1 MQGADNPAF
10 VPDSELSK
18 RNKPWTKHRVAQL
31 SVSSPPSVTTAAN
44 GGSNNNVNDDELVDF
59 DDVLPSVGE
68 FGTYQIILFFLT
80 APFCFFL
87 AFSYFSQ
94 VFITLVPDHWC
105 RVPQLDNSTLELS
118 LHQRQVKVLIHFPG
132 QTIILLSDCHHNVD
146 NFSFLSIIKK

>member
-10 VPDSELSK
+10 VPDSELNAK
-18 RNKPWTKHRVAQL
+18 KNKTWTKHRVAQL
-31 SVSSPPSVTTAAN
+31 SVSSAPPPSAVT
-44 GGSNNNVNDDELVDF
+44 SNNNVNDDVEPELLDF
-59 DDVLPSVGE
+59 DDVLPAVGE

-105 RVPQLDNSTLELS
+105 RVPQLLNNNNNNSTLQLS
-118 LHQRQVKVLIHFPG
+118 LHQRQVE
-132 QTIILLSDCHHNVD
+132 SC
-146 NFSFLSIIKK
+146 